1 MSAGG
6 RSNTGTAMEE
16 SAISGQI
23 YTEKVGNL
31 DVRYGLDQVVSAT
44 AEVQASLNYSII
56 VDGSP
61 WRLGAAYGA
70 AMSLR
75 HAGHRE

>member
-6 RSNTGTAMEE
+6 PSNIGTAMEE
-16 SAISGQI
+16 GAISGHI

-31 DVRYGLDQVVSAT
+31 DVGYGRDQVVSAT
-44 AEVQASLNYSII
+44 AEVQASLNHSII
-56 VDGSP
+56 IDGIP

-70 AMSLR
+70 AMGSR